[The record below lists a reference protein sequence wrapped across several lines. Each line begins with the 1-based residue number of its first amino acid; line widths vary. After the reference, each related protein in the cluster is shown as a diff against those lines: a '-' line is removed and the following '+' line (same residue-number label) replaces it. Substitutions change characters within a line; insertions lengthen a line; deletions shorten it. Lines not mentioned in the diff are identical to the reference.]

1 MFRSSRPAGKIV
13 PTKIVS
19 YINVIPA
26 VPTVP
31 TVLEKGWPQADPRHI
46 FLPDKMCPDHGAYTP
61 SWVGTIGTYL

>member
-13 PTKIVS
+13 PAKIVS

-46 FLPDKMCPDHGAYTP
+46 FFARQDVPRSRGLYALLGRN
-61 SWVGTIGTYL
+61 IGTYL